1 MLEDGKLSFIKN
13 ASVTRQVF
21 YHKRSKGKRNWRYSS
36 LPRLQIQML
45 LFKLILLLD
54 GGTDNNFKDE
64 IL

>member
-1 MLEDGKLSFIKN
+1 MDQNHIRPVPL
-13 ASVTRQVF
+13 TP
-21 YHKRSKGKRNWRYSS
+21 RNHDLTDIMNHD

-54 GGTDNNFKDE
+54 GGTDNNFKDK